1 MENSIYNKWLFASPG
16 QTIWSG
22 HSWGMKVSLVAS
34 EDSGRKLEVR
44 ISVDKR
50 IYQICI
56 LYAMLH
62 PEGRSFRGMQI
73 IYGNLP
79 NPTVSLV
86 YTPEE
91 SDAPCDAETIADQIV
106 KPLMTRI
113 LSWAKEMR
121 QLIGILQR
129 IDNPETDY
137 DWMDHELLLINL
149 TEDEKEKESN
159 ESGAPDHRRPD

>member
-1 MENSIYNKWLFASPG
+1 MYESIYTEWLFASPG

-22 HSWGMKVSLVAS
+22 HSWGMNVKVIAS
-34 EDSGRKLEVR
+34 EGSDRKLEVR

-79 NPTVSLV
+79 NPPVSLV
-86 YTPEE
+86 WTPIE
-91 SDAPCDAETIADQIV
+91 SDAPCDAKTIEEQIV
-106 KPLMTRI
+106 KPLMTQ
-113 LSWAKEMR
+113 LLTWAKEMR
-121 QLIGILQR
+121 ALVAILKR
-129 IDNPETDY
+129 IDDPETDY
-137 DWMDHELLLINL
+137 DWMDRELLYINL
-149 TEDEKEKESN
+149 TEDEKEQELN
-159 ESGAPDHRRPD
+159 ESSTPDHRGPD